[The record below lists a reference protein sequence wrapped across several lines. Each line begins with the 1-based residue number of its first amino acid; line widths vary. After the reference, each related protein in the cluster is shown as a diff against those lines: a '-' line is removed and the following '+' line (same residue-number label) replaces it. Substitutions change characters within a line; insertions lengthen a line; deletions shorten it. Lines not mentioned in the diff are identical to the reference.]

1 MALKYLLAV
10 AEACGRDVSEQVK
23 LPFKLVEHHYKSV
36 NRPFA
41 CCQPRDLMDQVR
53 NFCSLMEFE
62 NKMTRE
68 TIDFA
73 VENYFSIM

>member
-1 MALKYLLAV
+1 MVTEARSRNAKHV
-10 AEACGRDVSEQVK
+10 ANY
-23 LPFKLVEHHYKSV
+23 LVEHHYKSV

>member
-53 NFCSLMEFE
+53 NFYTVDVGGSSPSSP
-62 NKMTRE
+62 TR
-68 TIDFA
+68 
-73 VENYFSIM
+73 